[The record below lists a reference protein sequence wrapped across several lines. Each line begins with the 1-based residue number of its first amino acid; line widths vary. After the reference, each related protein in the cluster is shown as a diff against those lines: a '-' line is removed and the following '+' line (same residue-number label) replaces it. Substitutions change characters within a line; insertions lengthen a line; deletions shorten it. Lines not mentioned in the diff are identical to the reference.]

1 MNAPLRTRI
10 KFCGMTR
17 AQDVA
22 LACELGVDAIGLVF
36 AERSPRRLEMAQA
49 AALRA
54 QAAPFVDAVALV
66 MDSPAGFVREV
77 VAQVRPS
84 LLQFHGDE
92 DDAFCRS
99 FGLPFLKAVAMGGD
113 DAEPVQARLGHHPHA
128 AGFLL
133 DSHARGGSGGT
144 GRTFD
149 WSRIP
154 HDVGRPFLLA
164 GGIGPD
170 NVFDA
175 IAAVHP
181 WGVDVSSGI
190 ESAPGQKDEARMR
203 RFAEEV
209 RRADSARSGG

>member
-22 LACELGVDAIGLVF
+22 LAGALGVDAVGFVF
-36 AERSPRRLEMAQA
+36 ASKSPRRLDIDQA

-54 QAAPFVDAVALV
+54 HAMPFVDVVALM
-66 MDSPAGFVREV
+66 MDSPAELVREV
-77 VAQVRPS
+77 IARVRPT

-92 DDAFCRS
+92 DDAYCRG
-99 FGLPFLKAVAMGGD
+99 FGLPFLKAVAMGGAD
-113 DAEPVQARLGHHPHA
+113 DEPAVARFARHPHA
-128 AGFLL
+128 SGFLL

-154 HDVGRPFLLA
+154 HGIDRPLLLA

-175 IAAVHP
+175 IRAVQP

-190 ESAPGQKDEARMR
+190 ESAPGEKDAVKMR
-203 RFAEEV
+203 RFVEEV
-209 RRADSARSGG
+209 RRADAAAD

>member
-22 LACELGVDAIGLVF
+22 LAGELGVDAVGFVF
-36 AERSPRRLEMAQA
+36 ASKSPRRLDIEQA

-54 QAAPFVDAVALV
+54 HAMPFVDVVALM
-66 MDSPAGFVREV
+66 MDSPAELVREV
-77 VAQVRPS
+77 VARVRPT

-92 DDAFCRS
+92 DDAYCRG
-99 FGLPFLKAVAMGGD
+99 FGLPFLKAVAMGGTD
-113 DAEPVQARLGHHPHA
+113 DEPVAARFAHHPHA
-128 AGFLL
+128 SGFLL

-149 WSRIP
+149 WSRVP
-154 HDVGRPFLLA
+154 HGIDRPLLLA

-175 IAAVHP
+175 IRAVQP

-190 ESAPGQKDEARMR
+190 ESAPGEKDAVKMR
-203 RFAEEV
+203 RFVEEV
-209 RRADSARSGG
+209 RRADAAAD